1 MLVSI
6 TAGPLRDRIV
16 EWPDDDADL
25 WQVWEIPPMESML
38 PSSDITKQFA
48 ETWAKEFGAKP
59 LPAFIA
65 AHLEELPNPLRKR
78 A

>member
-1 MLVSI
+1 MLVSV
-6 TAGPLRDRIV
+6 TAGPVKDRILA
-16 EWPDDDADL
+16 WPDDDADL
-25 WQVWEIPPMESML
+25 WSIWSVPVDDSMT
-38 PSSDITKQFA
+38 PAQDITKQFA
-48 ETWAKEFGAKP
+48 ETWAMEFGAKP